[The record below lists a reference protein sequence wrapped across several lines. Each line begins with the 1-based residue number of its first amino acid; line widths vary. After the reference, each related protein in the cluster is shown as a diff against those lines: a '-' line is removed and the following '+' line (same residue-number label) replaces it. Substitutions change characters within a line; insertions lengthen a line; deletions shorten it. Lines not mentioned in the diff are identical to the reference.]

1 VVRVALRR
9 PATAVDTG
17 ATKLL
22 IGLDQR
28 AMAERTLAIYFG
40 QLLLILNYKCYW
52 YQAISRWIQID

>member
-40 QLLLILNYKCYW
+40 QLLLILNYKCY
-52 YQAISRWIQID
+52 